1 MTSMAI
7 AYIKARLEQIDILF
21 QNATLEQLEDSFMG
35 DSFIHELQLEQTH
48 LINTLGGTTWI

>member
-1 MTSMAI
+1 MTI

-35 DSFIHELQLEQTH
+35 DSFIYELQLEQTH

>member
-7 AYIKARLEQIDILF
+7 AYIKARLERIDILF

-35 DSFIHELQLEQTH
+35 DSFIHELQLEQTL
-48 LINTLGGTTWI
+48 LINTLGGTTT

>member
-1 MTSMAI
+1 MTSIKI

-21 QNATLEQLEDSFMG
+21 QIESQIEDSFMG
-35 DSFIHELQLEQTH
+35 DNFIPELQLEQTH

>member
-7 AYIKARLEQIDILF
+7 AYIKARLERIDILF

-35 DSFIHELQLEQTH
+35 DSFIHELQLEQIH